1 MTAVEIVLV
10 SVSLSFALGA
20 AGFLVFLSIRQ
31 AIKRKNFVSRLNEHD
46 KGVIADYMH
55 ILWN

>member
-1 MTAVEIVLV
+1 MSIVEIVSACV
-10 SVSLSFALGA
+10 IGFVALSCC
-20 AGFLVFLSIRQ
+20 GFIVFISIRQ
-31 AIKRKNFVSRLNEHD
+31 AIKRKNFVARLNEHD